1 MRCFTGKKRYIHL
14 GRVFK
19 YIVLF
24 SGKFRIFCKFVRFDK
39 QYGELP
45 LGYDHKYVYS
55 HFGYNMKATNLQAAI
70 GSAQLEKFPVFVERR
85 KQNFKRLYDGLADMQ
100 DKFILPEACEHS
112 EPSWFGFLLTCKEGI
127 QSGRRVDEYRD
138 HNGKSFLD

>member
-24 SGKFRIFCKFVRFDK
+24 FGKFRIFCKFVRFDK

-55 HFGYNMKATNLQAAI
+55 YFGYNMKATNL
-70 GSAQLEKFPVFVERR
+70 
-85 KQNFKRLYDGLADMQ
+85 
-100 DKFILPEACEHS
+100 
-112 EPSWFGFLLTCKEGI
+112 
-127 QSGRRVDEYRD
+127 
-138 HNGKSFLD
+138 

>member
-1 MRCFTGKKRYIHL
+1 M
-14 GRVFK
+14 
-19 YIVLF
+19 
-24 SGKFRIFCKFVRFDK
+24 
-39 QYGELP
+39 
-45 LGYDHKYVYS
+45 GYDHKYVYS